1 MKRVFSF
8 LVLLLA
14 SAATIAQPE
23 LEKEVL
29 LKRLSYSETIPEGLL
44 ANRAVVLFDD
54 GLTQKDLE
62 DTQTAF
68 QQTGIDAV
76 AYFNSNDI
84 LAGVDP
90 EKAFSNFLIARQ
102 ISFLI
107 FFSKKNEYSFTFV
120 RFNGKGDLIEK
131 DSKAWQQKGIV
142 LKELLLTI
150 YRFALSNQK
159 KQNLLVNDFPER
171 EIPIKYFT
179 GRRNE
184 AYTAMVKSFRVA
196 VPKFGIAKEDT
207 ILVQL
212 LKKYFPVKY
221 ELVDPSLDDRELER
235 KGFVTVLRFIH
246 TQGKIAKKILE
257 YDLSQMANSI
267 ASVVVVNGES
277 QLKTIPAD
285 EPVFKFYIKHLEY
298 GNIFLGNKWDADQ
311 LWPVALANHL
321 QLMRLDLNY

>member
-1 MKRVFSF
+1 MKRIFPLLVFLS
-8 LVLLLA
+8 VYA
-14 SAATIAQPE
+14 NTTAQPE
-23 LEKEVL
+23 LEVDIL
-29 LKRLSYSETIPEGLL
+29 LKRISYSEIIPEGLL
-44 ANRAVVLFDD
+44 AGRSVVLFDD
-54 GLTQKDLE
+54 DLSQKDLE
-62 DTQTAF
+62 DTQTVF

-107 FFSKKNEYSFTFV
+107 FFSKKSDYSFTFV
-120 RFNGKGDLIEK
+120 RFNGKGDLIGKE
-131 DSKAWQQKGIV
+131 SIAWQQKGTV
-142 LKELLLTI
+142 LKELLMTI
-150 YRFALSNQK
+150 YRFAMSNQK
-159 KQNLLVNDFPER
+159 KQNLLVTDVPELD
-171 EIPIKYFT
+171 IPVKYFT

-184 AYTAMVKSFRVA
+184 TYTAMVKSFRVA
-196 VPKFGIAKEDT
+196 VPKFGTAKEDT

-235 KGFVTVLRFIH
+235 KGFITVLRFIH

-257 YDLSQMANSI
+257 YDLSQIANSI
-267 ASVVVVNGES
+267 ASVVLVNGES
-277 QLKTIPAD
+277 QIKTIPAD

-311 LWPVALANHL
+311 LWHVALANHL
-321 QLMRLDLNY
+321 QLMRLDLKY